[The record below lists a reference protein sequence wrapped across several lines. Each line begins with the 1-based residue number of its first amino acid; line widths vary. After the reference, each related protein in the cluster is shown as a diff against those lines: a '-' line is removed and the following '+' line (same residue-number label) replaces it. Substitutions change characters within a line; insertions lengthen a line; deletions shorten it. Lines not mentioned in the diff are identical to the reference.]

1 MKLTD
6 ACRSVLRAEERLLLR
21 RETKPEKRTKKVAV
35 RSRAAFTRETDS
47 MLWQALRA
55 RRLEIAKAQ
64 GVPPYVVF
72 HDATLAAIVDNR
84 PRTLQELSHISGVG
98 ERKLA
103 AYGEDFLKVI
113 LAHAGEPV
121 MDATTEPLG

>member
-1 MKLTD
+1 M
-6 ACRSVLRAEERLLLR
+6 LR
-21 RETKPEKRTKKVAV
+21 RESKPGKKTKKAV
-35 RSRAAFTRETDS
+35 RASAAFTRATDTV
-47 MLWQALRA
+47 LWEALRG

-72 HDATLAAIVDNR
+72 HDATLAAMVERR
-84 PRTLQELSHISGVG
+84 PQTLHELSHVSGVG